1 MRSDVF
7 PIAIKLGGRRCLVV
21 GNGEEAERRAKAFVA
36 AGAAVSVVSTLPT
49 AETERLA
56 DEHALLLFRRAFE
69 ESDLTG
75 VWLAVYTDPDAGQ
88 AQRIGELASAER
100 VFFCAIDQPA
110 GSSYS
115 HMALAKAGPMT
126 VAVSSNGR
134 IPALARKLR
143 EEFDRVFAEAR
154 LHEFA
159 EALAALRDSTIPAER
174 RSVLGAAVRE
184 IRFDERL
191 VLRRSDNDG

>member
-7 PIAIKLGGRRCLVV
+7 PIAVKLEGRRCVVV
-21 GNGEEAERRAKAFVA
+21 GNGEEAERRAKALVA

-56 DEHALLLFRRAFE
+56 GAGALILLRRPFE
-69 ESDLTG
+69 ESDLAG

-88 AQRIGELASAER
+88 ARRIGELASAER
-100 VFFCAIDQPA
+100 VFFCAVDQPE

-143 EEFDRVFAEAR
+143 EELDRVFAEAG

-159 EALAALRDSTIPAER
+159 EALARLRDSTAPTER
-174 RSVLGAAVRE
+174 RSVLNAAVGG
-184 IRFDERL
+184 IRFEGRL
-191 VLRRSDNDG
+191 VLRRSDNDA